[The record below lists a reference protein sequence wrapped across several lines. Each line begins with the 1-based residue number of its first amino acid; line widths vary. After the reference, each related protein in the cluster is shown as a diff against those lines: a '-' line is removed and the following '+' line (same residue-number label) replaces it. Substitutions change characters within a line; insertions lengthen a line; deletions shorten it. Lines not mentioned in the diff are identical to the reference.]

1 MIRRILRLKT
11 DTNLDELSQEEYNN
25 CYWHFLKLYPA
36 KPLSS
41 LLSIYDNVLFVDTE
55 TTGFKAGIDLLT
67 EFAAI
72 KVTKDG
78 EAAYSTLVQLPEG
91 ATIPDVVTA
100 KTGITEEMCV
110 SGITSEDLRS
120 KILELTA
127 GKTLLVA
134 YNAQFDAS
142 FLLALTGSLNVDYLD
157 AMTVYRDRAS
167 APHKLSDAINHYSV
181 AGSNSHRALDDARAL
196 LEVAKA
202 LEAEKNDLP
211 SYINR
216 FGYKAKYGINGKQ
229 IEGITYY
236 AQLE

>member
-1 MIRRILRLKT
+1 M
-11 DTNLDELSQEEYNN
+11 
-25 CYWHFLKLYPA
+25 
-36 KPLSS
+36 
-41 LLSIYDNVLFVDTE
+41 
-55 TTGFKAGIDLLT
+55 
-67 EFAAI
+67 
-72 KVTKDG
+72 
-78 EAAYSTLVQLPEG
+78 
-91 ATIPDVVTA
+91 
-100 KTGITEEMCV
+100 
-110 SGITSEDLRS
+110 
-120 KILELTA
+120 
-127 GKTLLVA
+127 
-134 YNAQFDAS
+134 
-142 FLLALTGSLNVDYLD
+142 NVDYLD